1 MRAVTGTPV
10 IRETGNVSRRAAAYE
25 PLKLALDRLLA
36 VLGLVVLWPVFA
48 LVALAIFVDDPGPVL
63 FQQRRAGRWH
73 RPFTILKFRTMR
85 RGTPHLSTEDLRCLG
100 LSPYTRLGPW
110 LRRTSLDELPQL
122 LNVLRGE
129 MSLVGPRPALLTQE
143 LVLLGREALGVSQL
157 RPGITGLAQ
166 VTGRDDLT
174 DEEKVRRDHT
184 YLRNIGP
191 LTDVLVLA
199 YTVRGVLRGRG
210 VY

>member
-1 MRAVTGTPV
+1 M
-10 IRETGNVSRRAAAYE
+10 SRRAAAYE
-25 PLKLALDRLLA
+25 PLKLAFDRLLA
-36 VLGLVVLWPVFA
+36 GLGLALLWPVFV
-48 LVALAIFVDDPGPVL
+48 LVAVAIFVDDPGPVL
-63 FQQRRAGRWH
+63 FRQSRAGRWH

-85 RGTPHLSTEDLRCLG
+85 RGTPHLSTEEMRRLG

-143 LVLLGREALGVSQL
+143 VVLQGREATGVAQL

-166 VTGRDDLT
+166 VTGRDDLP
-174 DEEKVRRDHT
+174 DEEKVLRDHT
-184 YLRNIGP
+184 YLRHVGP
-191 LTDVLVLA
+191 VTDVLVLV

-210 VY
+210 AY